1 MTFGALLQQ
10 YLTSLGDKPSRA
22 KYEQIFRQFFDG
34 PEWLDR
40 KAVDITR
47 ADVILLKQAMQ
58 STPSHA
64 NKTIGLIKQAY
75 GWASDR
81 IDPISRQPLYGGQNP
96 AWRVNG
102 HECVSR
108 ERLMDYREISLLLNS
123 LEFLSPK
130 YQAFLACR
138 ILVPC
143 RIKELC
149 TMRRDA
155 VDQDGKW
162 FKRLTKNGRKQY
174 ILVPKQAMA
183 LLNALPVE
191 GEYYFIGLYD
201 KPLQEGSARK
211 VWGRLRK
218 ELRMP
223 DVWLLDFRR
232 TLASYLYNE
241 IKADDLTAKAVL
253 NHYDSRPVA
262 IYTRL
267 NFDKLAEIGQMYA
280 DWMWQFKKEVS
291 DESITDRAG
300 AVPVVASPDLPNEML
315 HRAGQDGLLRQLRD
329 V

>member
-1 MTFGALLQQ
+1 MTFGTLLQA
-10 YLTSLGDKPSRA
+10 YLSHLGNRPSRA
-22 KYEQIFRQFFDG
+22 KYEQICKQFFDG
-34 PEWLDR
+34 PEWRDKRALDI
-40 KAVDITR
+40 VR
-47 ADVILLKQAMQ
+47 ADVILLKQALAA
-58 STPSHA
+58 TPAHA
-64 NKTIGLIKQAY
+64 NKVIGLIKQAY
-75 GWASDR
+75 SWASDL
-81 IDPISRQPLYGGQNP
+81 IDPLTRQPLYGGQNP

-102 HECVSR
+102 HECMSR
-108 ERLMDYREISLLLNS
+108 ERIMDYREIGLLLNA
-123 LEFLSPK
+123 LDFLSPK
-130 YQAFLACR
+130 YHAFFACR

-155 VDQDGKW
+155 VDANGKW
-162 FKRLTKNGRKQY
+162 FKRVTKNGRKQY
-174 ILVPKQAMA
+174 ILIPRQAMA

-191 GEYYFIGLYD
+191 GEYYFMGLYD

-211 VWGRLRK
+211 VWERLRK

-267 NFDKLAEIGQMYA
+267 NFDKLAEIGQAYA
-280 DWMWQFKKEVS
+280 DWMWTFKQEVS
-291 DESITDRAG
+291 DESIRPEIHVSHDSLP
-300 AVPVVASPDLPNEML
+300 AVPGVQHSPSASAEPV
-315 HRAGQDGLLRQLRD
+315 LL
-329 V
+329 